1 MRDDIDEERQPIG
14 MLRAKSWTPQVENMY
29 RLQLAGFKD
38 VHEYLTIHPE
48 PELWENSYLYK
59 CLRAK
64 STGFFMYFRQTR
76 ECEDKHLNKVK
87 IYTY

>member
-1 MRDDIDEERQPIG
+1 MTMMIIVGNQLEWHVPRHG
-14 MLRAKSWTPQVENMY
+14 LRRENMY

-38 VHEYLTIHPE
+38 VHEYLAIHPE
-48 PELWENSYLYK
+48 PELWENSGLFK
-59 CLRAK
+59 CLRNK
-64 STGFFMYFRQTR
+64 STQFFMYFRATR